1 MFGKKKDVNQ
11 EQSFRRNAEYSVLP
25 EHNKEEIEEKN
36 EPEKMAISARLSSD
50 AEIKGTIKFNGTM
63 RIDGNVNGTIS
74 TSNGELVVS
83 KSGIVNATV
92 TTKSAVIDGRV
103 EGKITASDK
112 VVLMERAHFVGEL
125 QAKTLVIE
133 EGVVF
138 VGRCNVNPEGMKSD
152 NVVNNNQPKAGHNQK
167 GNFNPHQRRHV

>member
-1 MFGKKKDVNQ
+1 MFGKKKEVNQ
-11 EQSFRRNAEYSVLP
+11 GSSFRKNAGYSVLP
-25 EHNKEEIEEKN
+25 EYNKEETEEKN

-50 AEIKGTIKFNGTM
+50 TEIKGTIKFNGTM

-74 TSNGELVVS
+74 TGNGELVVS

-112 VVLMERAHFVGEL
+112 IVLMKRAHFVGEL

-133 EGVVF
+133 EGVIF
-138 VGRCNVNPEGMKSD
+138 AGRCNVNPEGMKSD
-152 NVVNNNQPKAGHNQK
+152 NIVNNNQPRTDHNQN
-167 GNFNPHQRRHV
+167 GNFSSHQRRHV